1 MRMVCLYKR
10 MLTFFL
16 FLPAIYLIWFLTQ
29 PVAAITV
36 NANILSLNNNAA
48 ELNIKNIIYITVK
61 TGNETKEILTSGK
74 TVKDALVNAGIKFSP
89 WDVIKPALE
98 TPITS
103 NATIEF
109 KKAIPVTIIYDN
121 ISSFRMTLQPNVKD
135 LLKEQN
141 ISIGES
147 DIISPSQNTPI
158 TLPMTI
164 KITRIKKEQITETDI
179 VSYASSIKF
188 VTNLIRGEKKTAQQG
203 KNGVIE
209 RTMEIV
215 YTNGKFTSNKV
226 LAKKILVPS
235 QPEIILA
242 GIKPRHLLASRG
254 GFFTH
259 AKAILEMEASA
270 YDPGPISCGKYADGY
285 TSIGL
290 KAGYGI
296 VAVDPRVIPL
306 RTRLFIEGY
315 GYAIAGDIGS
325 AIKGNRIDL
334 GFDTYQEAIRF
345 GRKRVKVYIL
355 N

>member
-1 MRMVCLYKR
+1 MWMVCFYKR
-10 MLTFFL
+10 ILTFFL

-29 PVAAITV
+29 PAATITA
-36 NANILSLNNNAA
+36 NANPLSLNSNAA
-48 ELNIKNIIYITVK
+48 ELNIKNVIYITVK

-89 WDVIKPALE
+89 WDLIKPALE

-103 NATIEF
+103 NTTIEF
-109 KKAIPVTIIYDN
+109 KKAFPVTIIYDN
-121 ISSFRMTLQPNVKD
+121 ISSLRMTLQPNVKE

-141 ISIGES
+141 ISIGEL
-147 DIISPSQNTPI
+147 DIISSSQNTPI
-158 TLPMTI
+158 TRPMTI
-164 KITRIKKEQITETDI
+164 KITRIKKEQIMETDV
-179 VSYASSIKF
+179 VSYTSSIKF
-188 VTNLIRGEKKTAQQG
+188 VTNLFRGENRIAQQG
-203 KNGVIE
+203 KNGIIE
-209 RTMEIV
+209 RTIEIV
-215 YTNGKFTSNKV
+215 YTNRKLTSNKII
-226 LAKKILVPS
+226 AKKILIPS

-242 GIKPRHLLASRG
+242 GVKPRHMLASRG

-259 AKAILEMEASA
+259 AKAIIEMEASA

-296 VAVDPRVIPL
+296 VAVDPRVIPM